1 MVYFQILDKRHSQEI
16 LNLDE
21 TFAEER
27 KVGIDA
33 ALSKLEEEHNQQ
45 IDELRA
51 KHEKELKA
59 LEGLLFT
66 YSNSRFIPIF
76 HSLLCW
82 YFQSYIG
89 IFNHILLVYSRNA
102 VI

>member
-1 MVYFQILDKRHSQEI
+1 MLDLE
-16 LNLDE
+16 E

-51 KHEKELKA
+51 KHEKELRA
-59 LEGLLFT
+59 LEGLLID
-66 YSNSRFIPIF
+66 FIPAVLF
-76 HSLLCW
+76 MAFCLKRLLGYSL
-82 YFQSYIG
+82 QSVTG
-89 IFNHILLVYSRNA
+89 SSNH
-102 VI
+102 

>member
-1 MVYFQILDKRHSQEI
+1 M

-27 KVGIDA
+27 KVRIDA

-51 KHEKELKA
+51 KHEKELRA
-59 LEGLLFT
+59 LEGLL
-66 YSNSRFIPIF
+66 
-76 HSLLCW
+76 
-82 YFQSYIG
+82 
-89 IFNHILLVYSRNA
+89 
-102 VI
+102 

>member
-1 MVYFQILDKRHSQEI
+1 MISILIRFQILDKRHSQEI

-33 ALSKLEEEHNQQ
+33 ALSKIEEEHNQQ

-59 LEGLLFT
+59 LEGMLCLHN
-66 YSNSRFIPIF
+66 NSRFI
-76 HSLLCW
+76 
-82 YFQSYIG
+82 
-89 IFNHILLVYSRNA
+89 
-102 VI
+102 